1 MNRKEKQKKVKKEK
15 KFSISTALYIAAAVV
30 AIVGIALLVNNIYLF
45 NYTVAQYVSQGYS
58 ATAVRK
64 SLLLTQLLPGI
75 TEPAALYGGIAFMLF
90 AVGKINKNILK
101 YFMTSNK
108 AEESVSG
115 VKEIIIENPVEEIEE
130 IIFENDATENTEQQ
144 SLPEQTDKTEKQE
157 IDEVTAEVAE

>member
-30 AIVGIALLVNNIYLF
+30 AIIGIALLVNNIYLF

-108 AEESVSG
+108 TEESVND
-115 VKEIIIENPVEEIEE
+115 VKEIIIEN
-130 IIFENDATENTEQQ
+130 DAMENTEQQ
-144 SLPEQTDKTEKQE
+144 SLPEQIDKTEKQE
-157 IDEVTAEVAE
+157 IDEVTVEVAE

>member
-30 AIVGIALLVNNIYLF
+30 AIIGIALLVNNIYLF

-75 TEPAALYGGIAFMLF
+75 TQPAALYGGIAFMLF
-90 AVGKINKNILK
+90 AVGKMNKNILK

-108 AEESVSG
+108 AEESVND
-115 VKEIIIENPVEEIEE
+115 VKEIIIEN
-130 IIFENDATENTEQQ
+130 DAMENTEQQ
-144 SLPEQTDKTEKQE
+144 SLPEQIDKTEKQE
-157 IDEVTAEVAE
+157 IDELTVEVAE

>member
-30 AIVGIALLVNNIYLF
+30 AIIGIALLVNNIYLF

-90 AVGKINKNILK
+90 AVGKMNKNILK

-108 AEESVSG
+108 AEESVND
-115 VKEIIIENPVEEIEE
+115 VKEIIIEN
-130 IIFENDATENTEQQ
+130 DAMENTEQQ
-144 SLPEQTDKTEKQE
+144 SLPEQIDKTEKQE
-157 IDEVTAEVAE
+157 IDELTVEVAE